1 MLIFSCTGKQFLA
14 NSIKGFKKYF
24 FASID
29 FVIVISRSQHHLL
42 PLQNVAELHRAVL
55 IIRKLFLMGTSFFPS
70 FNRLAVSFFL
80 PFLCLRLTSLSL
92 SWTMCAN
99 SHVHCPSLRLSVV
112 LVGKMLA
119 ARVACRLC
127 ASPPCFS
134 SFDQSEGCYTWL
146 QIWGIVVRWVTPRH
160 RTVPC
165 LLFCLLPA
173 YLPACLLFRFGSCVQ
188 RVNL

>member
-1 MLIFSCTGKQFLA
+1 M
-14 NSIKGFKKYF
+14 
-24 FASID
+24 
-29 FVIVISRSQHHLL
+29 ISRSQHHLL

-55 IIRKLFLMGTSFFPS
+55 IIRKLFLIATFFFQLLIVLLCP
-70 FNRLAVSFFL
+70 FFFL
-80 PFLCLRLTSLSL
+80 SSACVLPRFL
-92 SWTMCAN
+92 
-99 SHVHCPSLRLSVV
+99 
-112 LVGKMLA
+112 LA
-119 ARVACRLC
+119 GPCVRIPMWIA
-127 ASPPCFS
+127 PPCAWVLCWLGRCSLQELHADCVPLPPCLS

-173 YLPACLLFRFGSCVQ
+173 YLPACLLFRFGGCVQ